1 MLEVTVSA
9 GDGQVVVEAAGD
21 IDMLTAQRLRDALQ
35 SAVRI
40 AGTGSVV
47 VDLGRVPFMDSTGV
61 QALVDGY
68 HTAMVAGGTLT
79 VRGAHGSPARV
90 VHLVGLARLL
100 GVESPQH
107 DADGPAPRDA
117 ERPG

>member
-1 MLEVTVSA
+1 
-9 GDGQVVVEAAGD
+9 
-21 IDMLTAQRLRDALQ
+21 
-35 SAVRI
+35 
-40 AGTGSVV
+40 
-47 VDLGRVPFMDSTGV
+47 
-61 QALVDGY
+61 
-68 HTAMVAGGTLT
+68 MVAGGTLT